1 MQVVL
6 AESRGFCAGVQRAI
20 DIVEIALV
28 KYGPPIYVRHEIV
41 HNRHVVERLRSKGVQ
56 FIEELD
62 DVPEGSILIFSAH
75 GVSRAVTE
83 GANGRGL
90 KIIDATCPLVLRV
103 HNDGS
108 HYVKKG
114 RQVLLIGHAG
124 HPEVEGTLGWLDG
137 AGSLVSSVEEAETIE
152 VADKDMVAYVTQTTL
167 SVDDTK
173 AIIDVL
179 KRRFPGI
186 VGPGTDEICYATQNR
201 QEAVA
206 ELAKVVDLVLVVGA
220 PYSSNSA
227 RLREIAES
235 IGTPAY
241 LVDEAAAV
249 DPAWLNGVDKVGV
262 TAGASAPEDLVQG
275 LVEILRSHGAS
286 EVVTLPGVQEDIYF
300 KLPPQLS

>member
-1 MQVVL
+1 
-6 AESRGFCAGVQRAI
+6 
-20 DIVEIALV
+20 
-28 KYGPPIYVRHEIV
+28 
-41 HNRHVVERLRSKGVQ
+41 
-56 FIEELD
+56 
-62 DVPEGSILIFSAH
+62 
-75 GVSRAVTE
+75 
-83 GANGRGL
+83 
-90 KIIDATCPLVLRV
+90 
-103 HNDGS
+103 
-108 HYVKKG
+108 
-114 RQVLLIGHAG
+114 
-124 HPEVEGTLGWLDG
+124 
-137 AGSLVSSVEEAETIE
+137 
-152 VADKDMVAYVTQTTL
+152 MVAYVTQTTL

-179 KRRFPGI
+179 KRRFPSI

-235 IGTPAY
+235 NGTPAY
-241 LVDEAAAV
+241 LVDEASAV
-249 DPAWLNGVDKVGV
+249 DPVWLNGVQKVGV